1 MKENKKIAINI
12 AALLVLIAMV
22 ITSYA
27 DIRRRLFVLTSDVEC
42 EIKMLGHCIDDLY
55 LQIDSIKQ
63 IQTTINQK

>member
-1 MKENKKIAINI
+1 MKEKKKTAINV
-12 AALLVLIAMV
+12 AAFLVLIAV
-22 ITSYA
+22 VVTSYA
-27 DIRRRLFVLTSDVEC
+27 DIRKRQFVRTSDVEC